1 MQAIHQL
8 YNLRASHWNL
18 LNPANVILILKK
30 GVITAADYRLISL
43 MHSMAKIMGKLLANR
58 LSLHLNNLISHSQT
72 AFIKG
77 RSILDNFQ
85 YMQGAV
91 NHFHRSKTPM
101 LFLNLDV
108 TKAFD
113 SIRWD
118 YMLETLQRL
127 GFGQC
132 WRDLI
137 CLIWSSTSS
146 HTMLNGLLGS
156 PIWHQR
162 GLRQGD
168 PLSPMLFIP
177 ALTQFRKYLRR
188 QLNKESS
195 PQLDPTQS

>member
-18 LNPANVILILKK
+18 LNSANVILILKK

-58 LSLHLNNLISHSQT
+58 LSPHLNNLVSHSQT

-101 LFLNLDV
+101 LFLKLDV

-113 SIRWD
+113 NIRWN
-118 YMLETLQRL
+118 YMLEILQRL
-127 GFGQC
+127 GFGPMFKKTS
-132 WRDLI
+132 LI
-137 CLIWSSTSS
+137 VV
-146 HTMLNGLLGS
+146 
-156 PIWHQR
+156 
-162 GLRQGD
+162 
-168 PLSPMLFIP
+168 
-177 ALTQFRKYLRR
+177 
-188 QLNKESS
+188 
-195 PQLDPTQS
+195 